1 MTHPALAIQAALYS
15 RLSTSNELTTL
26 LGSDFIF
33 DDVPKSQKPPYIVFA
48 EAVHN
53 DWSTGSEDGMEH
65 SITLNIWS
73 DQNGRKEVITIA
85 QAIQDAFDNLP
96 KQLDEHA
103 LVNFTHE
110 FTEVAK
116 DQETELFLA
125 KVNFRA
131 VTEPQI

>member
-1 MTHPALAIQAALYS
+1 
-15 RLSTSNELTTL
+15 
-26 LGSDFIF
+26 
-33 DDVPKSQKPPYIVFA
+33 
-48 EAVHN
+48 
-53 DWSTGSEDGMEH
+53 MEH

-73 DQNGRKEVITIA
+73 DQNGRKEAITIA
-85 QAIQDAFDNLP
+85 QAIQDAFKDLP
-96 KQLDEHA
+96 KQLDDHI

-125 KVNFRA
+125 QVNFIA